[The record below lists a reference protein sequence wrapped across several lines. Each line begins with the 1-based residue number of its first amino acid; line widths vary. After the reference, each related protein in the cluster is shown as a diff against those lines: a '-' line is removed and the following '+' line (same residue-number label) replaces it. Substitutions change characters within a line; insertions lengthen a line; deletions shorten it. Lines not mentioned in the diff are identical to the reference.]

1 MVMEIQCPKCG
12 ELILLNSFGRKPLN
26 ITVKNVCDAL
36 QKHHNITAAAE
47 ELGCS
52 RAYIYRVL
60 KKNNLSLGDFVD
72 PGRRR
77 KSKKKQN

>member
-1 MVMEIQCPKCG
+1 MKIRCPSCG
-12 ELILLNSFGRKPLN
+12 RDVVVEGLGRKPLD

-36 QKHHNITAAAE
+36 QKHHNIMAVAE

-60 KKNNLSLGDFVD
+60 KKNNLSLRDFMD